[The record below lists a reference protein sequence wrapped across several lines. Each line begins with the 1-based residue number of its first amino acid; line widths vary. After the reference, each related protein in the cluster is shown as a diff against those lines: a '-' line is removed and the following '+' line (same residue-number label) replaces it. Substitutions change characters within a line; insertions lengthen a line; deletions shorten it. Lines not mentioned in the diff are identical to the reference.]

1 MNREDI
7 IRMAREAGFDYSG
20 AELTWESVICTEEL
34 ERFATLVV
42 SHALV
47 EPCCGNYDKCQK
59 VCMPR
64 AASAEREA
72 FAKICDEFCYGS
84 TKILVERAIRAR
96 GQA

>member
-7 IRMAREAGFDYSG
+7 IRMAREAGFRVN
-20 AELTWESVICTEEL
+20 TTESLFEEL
-34 ERFATLVV
+34 ERFAAFVV

-47 EPCCGNYDKCQK
+47 EPCCGNYDQCQK

-64 AASAEREA
+64 AAFAEREA
-72 FAKICDEFCYGS
+72 CIKIVEDEAFQYAS
-84 TKILVERAIRAR
+84 PVWAFEIVNDIKAR